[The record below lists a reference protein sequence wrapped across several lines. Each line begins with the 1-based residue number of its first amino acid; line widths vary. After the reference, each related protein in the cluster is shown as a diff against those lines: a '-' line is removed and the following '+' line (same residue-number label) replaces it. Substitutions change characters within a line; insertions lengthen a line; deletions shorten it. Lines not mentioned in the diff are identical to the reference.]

1 MIRKLNFD
9 LNNRLEPLTLLLSHR
24 NHKLYGAINTATDL
38 VFQDN
43 LQPSHELNFTVHKEI
58 LTENGLITCNV
69 WDEIKDFRYVFVP
82 ELKEYFNIRVRTTD
96 TDQVTKNITATNASV
111 EELTNVRLYDIEI
124 NTEGDIAREDYK
136 EPTVFYN
143 PTNPS
148 ASLLNRI
155 FEKARHY
162 TVRHV
167 DDTLWNLQRTFTI
180 SDTNLYDFCTGTLS
194 AEMGCLFVFDSTIRG
209 VFVYDLLSTCAS
221 CNYRGDFTDAC
232 PECGST
238 DILKGYGEDTSIFIS
253 TENLA
258 QSIELSANQ
267 GQTKNCFKVEG
278 GDELITA
285 TVANCN
291 PNGSGYIYRFSPE
304 MEEDMSPELVAK
316 LAAYNRLYESLHPE
330 YTELMAGI
338 YDSIDEELYL
348 TSGMMPSPTVDPDTT
363 AQKQLMQLTAKN
375 LSPVAV
381 TDVSRLSL
389 ATANSA
395 VLSMAKVLC
404 APAYKVEIASS
415 SLTSQTWKGKFR
427 VTSYHDETDTAISAN
442 NIVITINDDYET
454 FIRQRVDKMFH
465 KEEAPD
471 LSNLLTIE
479 DYSTFVAELS
489 KYCLNRLISFE
500 AAFQSCM
507 DILIEQGVGDADT
520 YPELYTGL
528 YLPYYNKLAAIQA
541 EMTVRSD
548 QVEKVHGQY
557 ETLSKQKEAI
567 QSRLNLEHFL
577 GEELLLEFLAH
588 RMEDVYRND
597 NYISD
602 GLDNARLFETAQE
615 LINQANQELH
625 RSSSKVYTIST
636 TLENLLKLQEFRP
649 LLDKF
654 SCGNW
659 LRIQIDQ
666 EIYRLR
672 LLSYRISFDDRGG
685 TVLDVEFSDISRAN
699 SMAADMNS
707 ILSKAS
713 SMAQSY
719 SYVSRQAAQGADAK
733 ISMDTLHAK
742 GLNASNTAIVNAD
755 SQEVVFGEN
764 GILLRAWDDTLGDYS
779 PEQVKILHNS
789 LCFTTDGWKTS
800 STALGKVLLDGVST
814 YGLIAKY
821 VGAGKI
827 WGSEIVGGVIS
838 GTKINNGNGTFQ
850 VDENG
855 HLIASSVT
863 IDGVLNASADSR
875 IAGFQ
880 STSKA
885 IYYVKDSLG
894 ANKNGVY
901 LGTDGIALGAG
912 NAFTVNRTGAVTAS
926 NVNITGGSL
935 TIDSKFHVDPDG
947 TVTAANMN
955 ITGGSLH
962 IGENFSVTSN
972 GTLKAANANISGTIT
987 GSSYTA
993 SGTVTKY
1000 ASDYSKADLARIKEL
1015 IMGIQTL
1022 TLDDLEKYD
1031 INGDARITLE
1041 DYMLIKRLVEGYEDA
1056 RSFDISINIS
1066 PASTNRI
1073 LTTDNVYLGRDGIY
1087 AKSLV
1092 GQTVQS
1098 DAYYALN
1105 EAANAYVQGAS
1116 GSFTT
1121 GDGKRI
1127 TVSNGIITGIQ

>member
-1 MIRKLNFD
+1 MNRKLQFD

-24 NHKLYGAINTATDL
+24 NHKLYGAINTATNL

-43 LQPSHELNFTVHKEI
+43 LQPNHELNFTVHKEI
-58 LTENGLITCNV
+58 LTENGLVTCNV

-82 ELKEYFNIRVRTTD
+82 ELNEYFNIRVRTTD

-162 TVRHV
+162 TIRHV
-167 DDTLWNLQRTFTI
+167 DATLWNLQRTFTI

-194 AEMGCLFVFDSTIRG
+194 AEMGCLFVFDSAKRG
-209 VFVYDLLSTCAS
+209 VFVYDLWSTCAS
-221 CNYRGDFTDAC
+221 CNYRGDFTDTC

-258 QSIELSANQ
+258 QSVELSADQ
-267 GQTKNCFKVEG
+267 GQIKNCFKVEG

-304 MEEDMSPELVAK
+304 MEADMSPKLVAK
-316 LAAYNRLYESLHPE
+316 LAAYNKLYESLLPE
-330 YTELMAGI
+330 YTQLMADI

-427 VTSYHDETDTAISAN
+427 VTSYHDETDTATSAN
-442 NIVITINDDYET
+442 NIVITINDDYEAY
-454 FIRQRVDKMFH
+454 IRQRVDKMFH

-471 LSNLLTIE
+471 LSNLLTIV
-479 DYSTFVAELS
+479 DYNTFVAELS

-500 AAFQSCM
+500 AAFQSCL

-520 YPELYTGL
+520 YPDLYTEL
-528 YLPYYNKLAAIQA
+528 YLPYYRKLAAIQA
-541 EMTVRSD
+541 KMKVRSD
-548 QVEKVHGQY
+548 QVAKVHRRY
-557 ETLSKQKEAI
+557 ETLTAQKEAI
-567 QSRLNLEHFL
+567 QGRLNLELFL
-577 GEELLLEFLAH
+577 GEELLLEFLTH
-588 RMEDVYRND
+588 RMEDVYKNE

-602 GLDNARLFETAQE
+602 GLDNAGLFETAQE
-615 LINQANQELH
+615 LISQANRELH

-636 TLENLLKLQEFRP
+636 TLENLLKLKEFRP

-659 LRIQIDQ
+659 LRIGIDQ
-666 EIYRLR
+666 EVYRLR
-672 LLSYRISFDDRGG
+672 LLSYRISFDDTGG

-719 SYVSRQAAQGADAK
+719 SYISRQAAQGADAK

-742 GLNASNTAIVNAD
+742 GLNASNTAIINAD

-779 PEQVKILHNS
+779 PEQVKIIHNS

-800 STALGKVLLDGVST
+800 STALGKILLDGVST

-827 WGSEIVGGVIS
+827 WGSEIVGGIIS
-838 GTKINNGNGTFQ
+838 GTKINNGNGTFE

-855 HLIASSVT
+855 HLTASSVT

-875 IAGFQ
+875 IAGFN

-885 IYYVKDSLG
+885 IYNVKDSLS

-901 LGTDGIALGAG
+901 LGIDGIALGAG
-912 NAFTVNRTGAVTAS
+912 NAFTVNRTGAVTA
-926 NVNITGGSL
+926 T
-935 TIDSKFHVDPDG
+935 
-947 TVTAANMN
+947 NMN

-962 IGENFSVTSN
+962 IGENFSVTSD

-1000 ASDYSKADLARIKEL
+1000 ASDYSDADLARIKEL

-1041 DYMLIKRLVEGYEDA
+1041 DYMLVKRLVEGYENA

-1105 EAANAYVQGAS
+1105 EAENAYVQGAS

-1121 GDGKRI
+1121 GDGKKI